1 MTISKALLLKLIEE
15 QGLIPMSD
23 EELEIALPTIHSI
36 ADNMKE
42 ISEMDLSGVRT
53 SHVFRA
59 SV

>member
-1 MTISKALLLKLIEE
+1 MTISKELVVRLIEE

-23 EELEIALPTIHSI
+23 EELEIALPTIQSI

-42 ISEMDLSGVRT
+42 ISELDLSGVRT

-59 SV
+59 

>member
-1 MTISKALLLKLIEE
+1 MTISKALLVKLIEE

-23 EELEIALPTIHSI
+23 EELEIALPTIQSI
-36 ADNMKE
+36 AENMKE

-59 SV
+59 TV